1 MKTVC
6 LMLSMIGSAMLVNE
20 TSYAFALSPASPE
33 QSSLTSAKPPGSDH
47 ATDAAVLPGNRQR
60 QKHGT
65 RSDEQRTRR
74 HISDKNHSHSRVN
87 PTKANRPKQLRNS
100 RERSTSQNVMNVHQ
114 PSSSK
119 PTPGAARI
127 ANNRSL
133 PVRSPNVVALN
144 GQQFKNAHN
153 RASSMTTIG
162 GPANPVRN
170 TAAIDGTGINRRH
183 VN

>member
-1 MKTVC
+1 MKAVC
-6 LMLSMIGSAMLVNE
+6 LMLSMIGSVMLVNE
-20 TSYAFALSPASPE
+20 TSYAFALSPASQERP
-33 QSSLTSAKPPGSDH
+33 SVTSAKPPGSDQ
-47 ATDAAVLPGNRQR
+47 ARDAASPENRQHL
-60 QKHGT
+60 KHGT

-74 HISDKNHSHSRVN
+74 HISDKNHSHSRVS

-119 PTPGAARI
+119 AAAGAARI

-133 PVRSPNVVALN
+133 PVRSPNVAALN

-162 GPANPVRN
+162 GPATPVRN
-170 TAAIDGTGINRRH
+170 RAAIDGTGINRRH

>member
-6 LMLSMIGSAMLVNE
+6 LMLSMIGSAMLVSD
-20 TSYAFALSPASPE
+20 TSYAFALSPASQE
-33 QSSLTSAKPPGSDH
+33 QSSVTSAKPPGSDQ
-47 ATDAAVLPGNRQR
+47 ATDAASPENRQH
-60 QKHGT
+60 QKRRT
-65 RSDEQRTRR
+65 RSDEQRSPRR
-74 HISDKNHSHSRVN
+74 ISDKSHSHSRVS
-87 PTKANRPKQLRNS
+87 PTKVNRPKQLRNS

-119 PTPGAARI
+119 AAAGAARI

-153 RASSMTTIG
+153 RASSLTTIG
-162 GPANPVRN
+162 GPATRVRN
-170 TAAIDGTGINRRH
+170 RAVIDGTGMNRRH